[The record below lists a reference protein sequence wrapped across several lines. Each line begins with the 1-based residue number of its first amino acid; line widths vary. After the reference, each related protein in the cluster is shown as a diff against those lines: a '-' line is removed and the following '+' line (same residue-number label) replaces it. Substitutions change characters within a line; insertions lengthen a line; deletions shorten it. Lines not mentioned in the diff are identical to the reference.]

1 MDATAALW
9 RFFLQILGI
18 QYSHRMVS
26 QGLVDSS
33 SVWWLRSL
41 PLAGIGWKLWLV
53 ELITR
58 PSGWFAWDDLWRVF
72 LCGNKDISVCFQSNF
87 PRIWWYINYIY
98 IYTHR
103 YICIYNPRQKR
114 GPLSWIYW
122 IIESVNETLPFFQKK
137 NMGLFHLG
145 QVNLYN
151 LKEKFLVGPERW
163 KLVEMGFLWLS
174 RKRTLRSSGKVDV
187 VIRCFNVE
195 NGKQLLFVLLVLW
208 CWPASSMALNLSWS
222 IEIHS
227 VHWRGVISQLAV
239 ICNFLIKK
247 SGCVWNLDAI
257 HLTFPI
263 KIRMVLRKLFEG
275 SQILR
280 HIDFDPVEDDLGCVS
295 SVPKKEDHVMGVL
308 RDGAKEGGSDSQ
320 AFLCV
325 DAWI

>member
-41 PLAGIGWKLWLV
+41 PLAGIGWKRWLV

-72 LCGNKDISVCFQSNF
+72 LCGNKDVSVCFQSNF

-137 NMGLFHLG
+137 TWAFFTSDRWIFTTSRRSFWLVRKGENWLRWVFCDSAEKEHWGL
-145 QVNLYN
+145 
-151 LKEKFLVGPERW
+151 PA
-163 KLVEMGFLWLS
+163 KLM
-174 RKRTLRSSGKVDV
+174 
-187 VIRCFNVE
+187 
-195 NGKQLLFVLLVLW
+195 LL
-208 CWPASSMALNLSWS
+208 
-222 IEIHS
+222 
-227 VHWRGVISQLAV
+227 
-239 ICNFLIKK
+239 
-247 SGCVWNLDAI
+247 
-257 HLTFPI
+257 
-263 KIRMVLRKLFEG
+263 
-275 SQILR
+275 
-280 HIDFDPVEDDLGCVS
+280 
-295 SVPKKEDHVMGVL
+295 
-308 RDGAKEGGSDSQ
+308 
-320 AFLCV
+320 
-325 DAWI
+325 